1 MRRTILSLFLMMICT
16 AAFAQDVNKAELE
29 SVANQ
34 RIQFLNYEGPPT
46 KIETIQEIRSIG
58 TYLGQGLDLAHPM
71 RDYFGKYRIIHAVD
85 PSTSQK
91 LDADILVLEQGAE
104 VDHIDNLRIII
115 QGFLQAAYGY
125 NDADSKLLAYFVTI
139 YNAVHRGNMIFVA
152 EKYKPIVTKNVS
164 ADNVGLSVRY
174 NEWPGKT
181 RMIIPLGAAALGSLG
196 SLSPTELVGPQVI
209 DELRTR
215 QDMGIAQRKEM
226 VGLIERIIQQKEQQ
240 LSQLQS
246 APQTAAAPGTGPGTA
261 QSTTAPAA
269 QTSTTTTPG
278 TAPAAASAAVASAPQ
293 STQPAAQPS
302 PGGTQ
307 PPPAASTQSAPARQP
322 AAGTQPAQTAA
333 ENQAAIAQ
341 TQKQIQQLQDTARQQ
356 REQIAR
362 DQQQLLNKAPE
373 QPKTA
378 ASAQNLLPVTFLMV
392 NSVSITIDST
402 GTQQGV
408 MLPFAQVVKIN
419 PLTFEPV
426 QTSPIKAVVGRY
438 LLLIGKDELP
448 VIIALKSSLPASA
461 ASSTSVQTPASSDPV
476 LTSAQSGRLVQLDPK
491 TLDPATIGT
500 DVIFPGSVLEEHG
513 GELYA
518 VVRDSGAWHLG
529 RFNPDL
535 TLIERSAVDVNPFT
549 TLAFRGDRVWIQTSD
564 NRVVPLL
571 IQDLRVAH

>member
-1 MRRTILSLFLMMICT
+1 MRRTILTLFLLMICT
-16 AAFAQDVNKAELE
+16 AAFAQDVNKVELE

-34 RIQFLNYEGPPT
+34 RIQFLNFEGPPT
-46 KIETIQEIRSIG
+46 KIETIQQIRGIG

-85 PSTSQK
+85 SSTSQK
-91 LDADILVLEQGAE
+91 LDADIMVLEQGAE
-104 VDHIDNLRIII
+104 VDHIENLRLII

-139 YNAVHRGNMIFVA
+139 YNAVHRGNMVFVA
-152 EKYKPIVTKNVS
+152 EKYRPIVTKNVS
-164 ADNVGLSVRY
+164 AANVGLAIRY
-174 NEWPGKT
+174 SDWPGKT

-215 QDMGIAQRKEM
+215 QDMGIAQRKQM

-246 APQTAAAPGTGPGTA
+246 ASQA
-261 QSTTAPAA
+261 APAA
-269 QTSTTTTPG
+269 QPAPAPATFTAQTP
-278 TAPAAASAAVASAPQ
+278 TASAPSGRQPAAASSAAAPTPQ
-293 STQPAAQPS
+293 AAQPASQPS
-302 PGGTQ
+302 PGDTQ
-307 PPPAASTQSAPARQP
+307 PATSAQPTPAQPPAAGS
-322 AAGTQPAQTAA
+322 QPAQTAA
-333 ENQAAIAQ
+333 GNQAAIAQ
-341 TQKQIQQLQDTARQQ
+341 TQQQIQQLQDTARQQ

-392 NSVSITIDST
+392 DTGSITTGSL

-408 MLPFAQVVKIN
+408 TLPYAQVVKIN

-426 QTSPIKAVVGRY
+426 QTSSIKAVVGRF
-438 LLLIGKDELP
+438 LLLVGKDELP
-448 VIIALKSSLPASA
+448 VIIALKSSLPNSGRSTATANAS
-461 ASSTSVQTPASSDPV
+461 TSSDPV
-476 LTSAQSGRLVQLDPK
+476 LTSAESGRLVQLDPK
-491 TLDPATIGT
+491 TLEPVTIGS
-500 DVIFPGSVLEEHG
+500 DVVFPGSVLEQQG

-518 VVRDSGAWHLG
+518 VIRDSGAWHLG
-529 RFNPDL
+529 RFNTDL
-535 TLIERSAVDVNPFT
+535 SLIERSAVDVNPFT
-549 TLAFRGDRVWIQTSD
+549 TLAFRGDRVWVQTSD